1 MAVRLDKWLQIAR
14 VFKTRARATRA
25 CSLRRVRVNGSPAK
39 PHRSLSL
46 EDHVEVD
53 FGDWRRILI
62 VRELRE
68 RTLPKAEAP
77 RVYEDRSP
85 PRPVP
90 DPLERLRRRPV
101 VSRERGM
108 GRPTKQDRRNIE
120 RFLQQSRSQPSASDP
135 GDE

>member
-14 VFKTRARATRA
+14 VFKTRTQATRA

-39 PHRSLSL
+39 PHRRLTL

-53 FGDWRRILI
+53 FGDWQRILI

-77 RVYEDRSP
+77 RIYEDLSP

-120 RFLQQSRSQPSASDP
+120 RFLQRSRSQPSASDP